1 MSTTI
6 AGAIRVPDSE
16 WEWDNEAR
24 NRGLTT
30 ITVNGLPMYLQAIE
44 VTGRDPDGT
53 GWAEIQAA
61 DAQYQEELD
70 FVYLVGGA
78 DSPFGTVQIEGR
90 DYVLVATPFC

>member
-1 MSTTI
+1 MSVTI
-6 AGAIRVPDSE
+6 SAAIQVPAPE

-24 NRGLTT
+24 NRGFATV
-30 ITVNGLPMYLQAIE
+30 TVNGLPMHLEAIE
-44 VTGRDPDGT
+44 VAGREADGT
-53 GWAEIQAA
+53 GWEEMNAA
-61 DAQYQEELD
+61 DAEYQEELD